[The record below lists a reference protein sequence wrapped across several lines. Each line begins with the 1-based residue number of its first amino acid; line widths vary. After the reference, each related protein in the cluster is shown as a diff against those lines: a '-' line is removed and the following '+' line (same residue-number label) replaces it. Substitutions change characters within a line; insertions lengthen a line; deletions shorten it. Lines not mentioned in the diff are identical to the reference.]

1 MRFHLVVDLPAHPAP
16 PGFEGFFVSTPSFDE
31 REGCL
36 PDSSLFLP
44 DGALASPLQGKR
56 ALEEVQ
62 GVSESQRSTGEADT
76 SSRRAHVSGNGE
88 CPCSPLPSFLDLKKP
103 LPFPVFFS
111 FDAVPHLLQSRCLR
125 AASASSFHSAASVS
139 QNIARQPSVGR
150 PELKA
155 VDGVYPRSTS
165 GGSPVTSPTSSVS
178 SCSSVPSSLS
188 PSCVS
193 GFLRAFEGD
202 TGEDSDLLLPPCFV
216 AAEATQAADQPPRAS
231 PVVCV
236 LGVPSTCLLS
246 AFLGSLETYFSSI
259 ASVHIVSSARFPHAS
274 ASSPPFSSLNL
285 SLPSRPTLCSHDR
298 AAGSGLRPCGKRG
311 GGRRADPKLANEDE
325 EKREERRGTE
335 SYFGGIY
342 LLRGIA
348 DDGVFEPGKRER
360 RQAEQEKPHQRET
373 RQMEEGIE
381 RVAGERA
388 EAQVEAEGNRPE
400 RQGKREWRR
409 WCCVTPII
417 GCGLESQ
424 PRQGAPEAR
433 TEANR
438 SREKKEAKGGA
449 SEEDEARMQVRV
461 EAGQAGE
468 EIPMRKHEAGES
480 KASCW
485 AKRAETSSHQD
496 ASEATLSSTSS
507 PDFETCE
514 GELAGFYSAVLVF
527 KHSSEATRFS
537 TSFHGLS
544 FSRGLLP
551 CAPER
556 PRSSSLASLSP
567 SSSPSAASGAPSG
580 ATCAWPAP
588 LASASSPVTVTA
600 EGTRKRIGSRT
611 NYPEQM
617 KKREEKDGQ
626 EERQDVGASRTGVET
641 GETKTRTSRR
651 DSRGAFFGAGGS
663 NPRPESDAGQET
675 SCRQEQVSSQVRAL
689 SSSSLSSSSSGV
701 RCSSPSPVG
710 GREAGRISVWS
721 SARCYVL
728 PLSSLRYRCVLQHPG
743 QDIEQGAG
751 DGATVWAP
759 ERDRAEAERAHHS
772 VGPHTEAREPEGL
785 VPTRGCDEDFL
796 PIRGH
801 PPSLS
806 GCRPSPAPS
815 SSPSLLPSVSPSL
828 STSASVPR
836 LVGWEIP
843 LCPACLERVDETATG
858 IFTQPAGWQ
867 VRDALASLSAVAEV
881 YRRCRRREVRGVSRA
896 GESRAADG
904 GPSLFSEQPQVRAQ
918 GARERTRKGTCPGDT
933 RLDGPR
939 TAARPQDALSPP
951 PGDREGATD
960 ESLEACLS
968 RFLPLGAAQ
977 TAAIATCRVCFSL
990 LLAHFEAAL
999 SMASEER
1006 KETGSLQ
1013 EEGDAQA
1020 QGVPG
1025 LFRCGSCSEEKD
1037 LWLCLVCG
1045 HCGCG
1050 RYRSGHAKAHS
1061 AGTRHRFCLHLASGR
1076 IWDYRGDV
1084 FVHRL
1089 LLPLASSSL
1098 PSLVLAPLPAA
1109 QILTPEVSPDEDE
1122 LLAGAASTY
1131 APLLSSVSHFPFSPP
1146 SSLPGLPPYSLCP
1159 FSSPRALLH
1168 SLARPRGVVSAG
1180 LTGPQPGRR
1189 DPASL
1194 LGGSSLSDHCLAP
1207 VLPAASF
1214 PSSHASSLS
1223 SYISSSPHASSSL
1236 LSNVCSLRC
1245 GLADGEETQEVKATE
1260 ALGPRGDCFS
1270 VGARQR
1276 GTRSHAETVGKDPR
1290 EDMGTEDWLSGL
1302 HTDRR
1307 LSSSGAASLSFS
1319 PSGEAE
1325 QVPSAF
1331 SDDASEL
1338 VGPEGQRESLSF
1350 PLSSPSAF
1358 PPGLFF
1364 PRSLL
1369 SEAADGSLRSS
1380 PSSALFC
1387 AGAERMQ
1394 PLLSPP
1400 FASQVLPGTCRD
1412 GAGGL
1417 RAVCTRREGESGFD
1431 MSAKTQEE
1439 GNSGRGEETHI
1450 PSHTGD
1456 LRGWEKNRVAGNAR
1470 RSPLAGDS
1478 PGGPSGLG
1486 PAAGTV
1492 PTPGDAQQ
1500 GLASDGVDLWSQVLP
1515 CLHPRGHEGE
1525 GDFTSHFSRTLRK
1538 TGNEAARPRAE
1549 DAGRQFSVE
1558 EVSPN
1563 IDRREGGQRDDNQ
1576 FAALLEKERAAYT
1589 SYYSHGSSYPSS
1601 LASLPGETRKP
1612 LSGSSLP
1619 YASTSS
1625 PSIWQAA
1632 SSPQPL
1638 RRCTGSGVFSL
1649 VGHSLGEAP
1658 RPSWSERRSTE
1669 SVAAGSLSVS
1679 PASASLPFPSPP
1691 GSPRL
1696 PDVSAPRSSAFS
1708 SLLQQAEQPHPGLGS
1723 ATGVSPTLPAVSS
1736 GSGSERSHL
1745 LSEAME
1751 TVAPR
1756 GPVSPFPSYCP
1767 LPCQSLPQSH
1777 LPASLRSWYLR
1788 ALVPPP
1794 LSWRKRG
1801 SFNLLYPA
1809 SGKGGTAFLSK
1820 SEQRGEREEE
1830 GEGQRE
1836 EEREGE
1842 REEERVGER
1851 EEERVGEREE
1861 REEWRCPFVPVCPSF
1876 SRDFERGEN
1885 CREEEESRSSE
1896 PGDGEEEQRALAGL
1910 CDAGKGPFLPPL
1922 FRVDMR
1928 EGRETGETQNRFFGA
1943 HDVQFFGQS
1952 MPGRC
1957 DGESAR
1963 GVKDDRASISA
1974 VLPETFWPRS
1984 PRLPAA
1990 QERELRTP
1998 EESAEARGNRQGPL
2012 LVERR
2017 QGSGDSV
2024 FRDLYGV
2031 SREGPLERSVGRVT
2045 ERDQKEAEGAGLTF
2059 PQYNPFT
2066 CLPRGLFGGD
2076 EGGILIVPSHSGS
2089 QEATGEEQEGDEDGC
2104 LSLGTHG
2111 APAVPRASSL
2121 FLFPLTASPPLPSL
2135 TSTGGRR
2142 EEPAENNRQETRIH
2156 ATDTRQAVA
2165 GVSTGN
2171 ARGGRDLEAAGAGG
2185 PCLGVLLLQE
2195 REQASWKEQLN
2206 SVLSSQLAYQRE
2218 IFEFRIRNDENA
2230 FIGEIEM
2237 ATATTESLNE
2247 QSVSLQ
2253 VQLADLACRRRDVLK
2268 RIKAVQQRVRHL
2280 RDQNHFLRQLVDSMR
2295 RRGGTKSALPRPT
2308 SSHRMSSTAAS
2319 PSSSSSSSS
2328 SLCSSSSSSLPSSPS
2343 VKPPRSLP
2351 TSAAPRLPE
2360 ASPRLCAPEHP
2371 LEPNGPARPV
2381 AVQATRVA
2389 LESGSPGSAAS
2400 FVDAHELLA
2409 GDSGTRLAGP
2419 PPSSEGPDPTVSSS
2433 SVCGAAETFDPKAEA
2448 VDSGGVPCSQE
2459 PTRELVSPQSAGCWI
2474 LEEPDS
2480 VRKTGE
2486 ELEATE
2492 KILKEKKSK
2501 KTAERRKS
2509 HLSKKAKKKE
2519 LLNSEQTQQH
2529 GPQSS
2534 REEGLADADKRKE
2547 KRTLSSSSLPCLQS
2561 VEGKRNTD
2569 KGDEA
2574 KLAMLDATVNALQAE
2589 LSRMYDALSRAGC
2602 QS

>member
-16 PGFEGFFVSTPSFDE
+16 PGFEGFFLSTPSFDE
-31 REGCL
+31 GEGCL

-44 DGALASPLQGKR
+44 DGALASPLQGRR
-56 ALEEVQ
+56 ALDEVQ
-62 GVSESQRSTGEADT
+62 AVSESQRATGGAGT

-88 CPCSPLPSFLDLKKP
+88 CPCYPLPSFLDLLKP

-125 AASASSFHSAASVS
+125 AASVSSFHSAVSVS
-139 QNIARQPSVGR
+139 QNLCRQPSVGR

-188 PSCVS
+188 LSCFS
-193 GFLRAFEGD
+193 GLLRVFEGE

-231 PVVCV
+231 SVVCV
-236 LGVPSTCLLS
+236 LGIPWTCLLS
-246 AFLGSLETYFSSI
+246 TFLGSLETYFSSI
-259 ASVHIVSSARFPHAS
+259 ASVHIISSARFPHVS
-274 ASSPPFSSLNL
+274 VSSPPFSSLNS
-285 SLPSRPTLCSHDR
+285 SLPSRPTLCSRDR
-298 AAGSGLRPCGKRG
+298 AAASGLGASGKRG
-311 GGRRADPKLANEDE
+311 GGRRADPKLANEDD
-325 EKREERRGTE
+325 EKRQERRETE

-342 LLRGIA
+342 LLRGVA
-348 DDGVFEPGKRER
+348 DDGSSEPDKREE
-360 RQAEQEKPHQRET
+360 RQAEQDKPHQRET
-373 RQMEEGIE
+373 RRMEEGIE
-381 RVAGERA
+381 GVAAERA
-388 EAQVEAEGNRPE
+388 EAQAEAEGNRAE

-417 GCGLESQ
+417 GWGLESQ
-424 PRQGAPEAR
+424 QRQGAREAR

-438 SREKKEAKGGA
+438 PREKKQTKGGA
-449 SEEDEARMQVRV
+449 SEEDEARMQERV

-468 EIPMRKHEAGES
+468 EISMRKHEAEES

-485 AKRAETSSHQD
+485 AKRAEKSSHQD
-496 ASEATLSSTSS
+496 ASVATLWSTNSR
-507 PDFETCE
+507 DLETCG

-527 KHSSEATRFS
+527 KHTSEATRFS

-544 FSRGLLP
+544 FSRDLLP

-556 PRSSSLASLSP
+556 PRLASLASLSP

-580 ATCAWPAP
+580 ATCPWPAP
-588 LASASSPVTVTA
+588 LGSASSPVSVTA
-600 EGTRKRIGSRT
+600 EGARKRIGNRT
-611 NYPEQM
+611 DYPEEM
-617 KKREEKDGQ
+617 RKREEKKGR
-626 EERQDVGASRTGVET
+626 EERQDVGTSRTGEET
-641 GETKTRTSRR
+641 RQTKTRTSRR
-651 DSRGAFFGAGGS
+651 DSRGAFSGAEGGS
-663 NPRPESDAGQET
+663 DLRLESDAGQGT
-675 SCRQEQVSSQVRAL
+675 SCRQEQVSSQARSL

-701 RCSSPSPVG
+701 RCLSPSPVS
-710 GREAGRISVWS
+710 GREAACISVWS

-728 PLSSLRYRCVLQHPG
+728 PLSSLRYRCVLQQAG
-743 QDIEQGAG
+743 QDIEQVAG
-751 DGATVWAP
+751 EGSIVWAP
-759 ERDRAEAERAHHS
+759 EGDRAEERAHHS
-772 VGPHTEAREPEGL
+772 VGTHAEAREPEGL

-796 PIRGH
+796 PISGH
-801 PPSLS
+801 VSSLS
-806 GCRPSPAPS
+806 GRIPSPAPS
-815 SSPSLLPSVSPSL
+815 SSPSLLSSVSPSL
-828 STSASVPR
+828 STSALLPR
-836 LVGWEIP
+836 LAGWEIP

-867 VRDALASLSAVAEV
+867 VRDALSSLSAVAEV
-881 YRRCRRREVRGVSRA
+881 YRRCMRREVCGVSRA
-896 GESRAADG
+896 GEIRAADVG
-904 GPSLFSEQPQVRAQ
+904 LNLFSEQQQVSVQ
-918 GARERTRKGTCPGDT
+918 GARERTRNGTCPGDN
-933 RLDGPR
+933 RFDSPR
-939 TAARPQDALSPP
+939 TAARPQESLSSP

-960 ESLEACLS
+960 ESLQALLS

-1006 KETGSLQ
+1006 KKETGSSQ
-1013 EEGDAQA
+1013 EEGDTQR

-1122 LLAGAASTY
+1122 MLAGGVCAY
-1131 APLLSSVSHFPFSPP
+1131 APLLSSVSHFPFSP
-1146 SSLPGLPPYSLCP
+1146 SSPLPGFPPYSLCP
-1159 FSSPRALLH
+1159 FSSPRSLRH

-1180 LTGPQPGRR
+1180 LTEPQPGRR
-1189 DPASL
+1189 DPANL
-1194 LGGSSLSDHCLAP
+1194 LGGSSLSDHCLTP

-1214 PSSHASSLS
+1214 SSSHASSFS
-1223 SYISSSPHASSSL
+1223 SYTSSSPHASSSL
-1236 LSNVCSLRC
+1236 SSVCSVRC
-1245 GLADGEETQEVKATE
+1245 GLADGEETQEAKATE
-1260 ALGPRGDCFS
+1260 ALEPRGDCLS

-1276 GTRSHAETVGKDPR
+1276 GTLPHTEPVGGKGPR
-1290 EDMGTEDWLSGL
+1290 EGTGTGDCLSGL

-1307 LSSSGAASLSFS
+1307 HSGSRSASLCFS

-1325 QVPSAF
+1325 QVPPAF
-1331 SDDASEL
+1331 SGDASEH
-1338 VGPEGQRESLSF
+1338 VDPEGQRESLSF

-1369 SEAADGSLRSS
+1369 SGAADGSLS
-1380 PSSALFC
+1380 PSLSSDLFC

-1394 PLLSPP
+1394 PRFSPP
-1400 FASQVLPGTCRD
+1400 FSSHVLPETCRD

-1417 RAVCTRREGESGFD
+1417 RVVCTRREGESALVV
-1431 MSAKTQEE
+1431 SAKTMKE
-1439 GNSGRGEETHI
+1439 GSSGRGEDPNV

-1456 LRGWEKNRVAGNAR
+1456 LRGWDKSGVAGNVR
-1470 RSPLAGDS
+1470 RPLLAADP
-1478 PGGPSGLG
+1478 PGGPSGPG
-1486 PAAGTV
+1486 PAAAMV
-1492 PTPGDAQQ
+1492 ATPGDVQQ
-1500 GLASDGVDLWSQVLP
+1500 GSASEGVDLWSQVLP

-1525 GDFTSHFSRTLRK
+1525 KGFTCHFSRAPTK
-1538 TGNEAARPRAE
+1538 TGNEAAKPRAE
-1549 DAGRQFSVE
+1549 DGRRQFSLEAVY
-1558 EVSPN
+1558 PH
-1563 IDRREGGQRDDNQ
+1563 IDRKEVGQRDGNQ
-1576 FAALLEKERAAYT
+1576 FAVLRERERAAHT
-1589 SYYSHGSSYPSS
+1589 SDYSHCSSYPSS
-1601 LASLPGETRKP
+1601 FASLPGETRKP

-1619 YASTSS
+1619 YTPTSSS

-1638 RRCTGSGVFSL
+1638 RRCTGVSSL
-1649 VGHSLGEAP
+1649 VRPSLGEAP

-1669 SVAAGSLSVS
+1669 SVAARSSSVS
-1679 PASASLPFPSPP
+1679 HASASLSSPSPP

-1696 PDVSAPRSSAFS
+1696 PDVSDPRASPFS
-1708 SLLQQAEQPHPGLGS
+1708 PLPQQAVQPRPSLCP
-1723 ATGVSPTLPAVSS
+1723 AAVVSPTLPPVSS
-1736 GSGSERSHL
+1736 VSAAETSPQ
-1745 LSEAME
+1745 SEATE
-1751 TVAPR
+1751 TAAPR

-1801 SFNLLYPA
+1801 SFNLLYPSA
-1809 SGKGGTAFLSK
+1809 GKGGATFLSK
-1820 SEQRGEREEE
+1820 SVQRGEREERE
-1830 GEGQRE
+1830 G
-1836 EEREGE
+1836 EGE
-1842 REEERVGER
+1842 REEERV
-1851 EEERVGEREE
+1851 EE
-1861 REEWRCPFVPVCPSF
+1861 REEWRGPSVPMCPSF
-1876 SRDFERGEN
+1876 SRDFARGEN
-1885 CREEEESRSSE
+1885 GREEAESRGSE
-1896 PGDGEEEQRALAGL
+1896 PREGEEEPRALAGL

-1928 EGRETGETQNRFFGA
+1928 EGRETGETQKLFFGA

-1952 MPGRC
+1952 LPGGC
-1957 DGESAR
+1957 DGEPAR
-1963 GVKDDRASISA
+1963 GVKDDHASISP
-1974 VLPETFWPRS
+1974 VFPDPFWPRS
-1984 PRLPAA
+1984 PRLPAT
-1990 QERELRTP
+1990 QEREPRTP
-1998 EESAEARGNRQGPL
+1998 EESVKGRGNSQGPQ
-2012 LVERR
+2012 LVDRR

-2024 FRDLYGV
+2024 SRDLYGV
-2031 SREGPLERSVGRVT
+2031 PREGPLERSVGRVM
-2045 ERDQKEAEGAGLTF
+2045 ERDQEEAEGAGLTF

-2066 CLPRGLFGGD
+2066 CLPRGLFGGE
-2076 EGGILIVPSHSGS
+2076 EGGILIVPSLAGS
-2089 QEATGEEQEGDEDGC
+2089 QGATGEEQEGDADGC
-2104 LSLGTHG
+2104 LSLGTRG

-2135 TSTGGRR
+2135 TSTVGRR
-2142 EEPAENNRQETRIH
+2142 EDPAEKNRQETRVH
-2156 ATDTRQAVA
+2156 ATDSRQAAA
-2165 GVSTGN
+2165 GASTGN
-2171 ARGGRDLEAAGAGG
+2171 ARTGRDLEAAGARG

-2280 RDQNHFLRQLVDSMR
+2280 REQNHFLRQLVDSMR
-2295 RRGGTKSALPRPT
+2295 RRGATKSALPRPT
-2308 SSHRMSSTAAS
+2308 SSHHLSSTAAS

-2328 SLCSSSSSSLPSSPS
+2328 SLCSASSSSLLFSPS
-2343 VKPPRSLP
+2343 VNPLPSLS

-2360 ASPRLCAPEHP
+2360 ESPRLCAPAHP
-2371 LEPNGPARPV
+2371 LEPNGLARPV

-2389 LESGSPGSAAS
+2389 LESGGPGSAAS
-2400 FVDAHELLA
+2400 FVDERELLA
-2409 GDSGTRLAGP
+2409 GA
-2419 PPSSEGPDPTVSSS
+2419 PPSEAPDPSVPSS
-2433 SVCGAAETFDPKAEA
+2433 SVCGAAESLEPKAEA

-2459 PTRELVSPQSAGCWI
+2459 PAREPVSPQSARCGV

-2492 KILKEKKSK
+2492 KALKEKKSK
-2501 KTAERRKS
+2501 KAAERRKS

-2534 REEGLADADKRKE
+2534 REGGLADADRRKD
-2547 KRTLSSSSLPCLQS
+2547 KRTLSSFSPPCSQS
-2561 VEGKRNTD
+2561 VGGKRNTD

-2589 LSRMYDALSRAGC
+2589 LSRMYDALSRAEC